1 MLTRFS
7 KKQKNPVVICYY
19 LGYNRNNLKCAIKSC
34 YFEPTDTLN
43 GILILPYR
51 CQASGFRPYAVEDRS
66 MVAVTHLALLGVKIQ
81 DTAFRGNKREKA
93 VASRGCFYCEG
104 YLFCLDIKDLLEIK

>member
-1 MLTRFS
+1 
-7 KKQKNPVVICYY
+7 
-19 LGYNRNNLKCAIKSC
+19 
-34 YFEPTDTLN
+34 
-43 GILILPYR
+43 
-51 CQASGFRPYAVEDRS
+51 

>member
-1 MLTRFS
+1 MCD
-7 KKQKNPVVICYY
+7 N
-19 LGYNRNNLKCAIKSC
+19 SC

-51 CQASGFRPYAVEDRS
+51 CQASGFRPYAVEGRS

-81 DTAFRGNKREKA
+81 DSAFWAIQKKKQSHYAAAFAMGGRFENNFDKEIRKRQ
-93 VASRGCFYCEG
+93 G
-104 YLFCLDIKDLLEIK
+104 